1 MLRALYEPLVL
12 PFVFTR
18 IPCSSTKS
26 SNYLKLCETTF
37 KGNSRILN
45 ALYIRNKNFTQQML
59 ETTTCSK
66 LAPSC
71 SSVSIRYLESAS
83 LLITAF
89 APAKQLSPKLQGC
102 LRARHHLPLPFIIF
116 SSFSIFFFYFFLFSH
131 ALQDECWSRRGEGE
145 NRSVRGATSRVI
157 FIEWVDTHYFA
168 LQAPYRHRSS
178 CGIAAPI
185 ATSRYVRTSSAC

>member
-1 MLRALYEPLVL
+1 M
-12 PFVFTR
+12 
-18 IPCSSTKS
+18 
-26 SNYLKLCETTF
+26 KLCETTF

-102 LRARHHLPLPFIIF
+102 QRARHHLPPPFIIF
-116 SSFSIFFFYFFLFSH
+116 SSFSIFFFYFFYFHMPFRMNVGAGGGGGESVGPRGHVSCNFHRVGGYPLFRITGSLP
-131 ALQDECWSRRGEGE
+131 APIVLWNRGPY
-145 NRSVRGATSRVI
+145 R
-157 FIEWVDTHYFA
+157 DFA
-168 LQAPYRHRSS
+168 LRSH
-178 CGIAAPI
+178 IFRLLTRLP
-185 ATSRYVRTSSAC
+185 TPRL

>member
-1 MLRALYEPLVL
+1 MLRTLYELLVL
-12 PFVFTR
+12 LFVFAR
-18 IPCSSTKS
+18 IPYSYTKS

-37 KGNSRILN
+37 KGNSLILN

-89 APAKQLSPKLQGC
+89 TPAKQLSPNFRVPYA
-102 LRARHHLPLPFIIF
+102 RAIISLLLLLF
-116 SSFSIFFFYFFLFSH
+116 SLLFLSFFLFFLFSH
-131 ALQDECWSRRGEGE
+131 ALQDECWSRRGRERIGRSEGP
-145 NRSVRGATSRVI
+145 RLV
-157 FIEWVDTHYFA
+157 
-168 LQAPYRHRSS
+168 
-178 CGIAAPI
+178 
-185 ATSRYVRTSSAC
+185 